1 MSTLPNGLTL
11 IVQPED
17 VSDTVSV
24 FGHIRNRPEVEA
36 GAGKEG
42 VNQVLEPLLAYGSEK
57 LDRLAFESALD
68 DIGADEHAGT
78 DFDVQVLAQ
87 NFDRGVALLADNEL
101 HPALPPEAMSVIS
114 RSALAS
120 GRRPHSQSRLSDAA
134 VAARRAVPAR

>member
-42 VNQVLEPLLAYGSEK
+42 VNQLLEPLLAYGSRAAGSPGLRE
-57 LDRLAFESALD
+57 ALD

-101 HPALPPEAMSVIS
+101 HPALPPEAMSVI
-114 RSALAS
+114 ANAVLAT
-120 GRRPHSQSRLSDAA
+120 GRRPAF
-134 VAARRAVPAR
+134 AARAI